1 MKRPSAKEAA
11 TGALLDANFRRR
23 TEAPPA
29 RQHAFQ
35 HVVAVH
41 EMVLER
47 ARDVQGDQESHS
59 PGGEPMSSA
68 ASENPTGPSWAMFGM
83 RNRSKNRVGTG
94 RGDVETTSQ
103 PGRIAQKR
111 QDVEQPLSDRCQAS
125 LPAGRSQ
132 SARKA
137 DKARVSHGA
146 VNASAAKPNDL

>member
-47 ARDVQGDQESHS
+47 ARDVQGDQESDS
-59 PGGEPMSSA
+59 PGGEPVSSA
-68 ASENPTGPSWAMFGM
+68 ASENSDGSELGNV
-83 RNRSKNRVGTG
+83 RNEEQIKK
-94 RGDVETTSQ
+94 
-103 PGRIAQKR
+103 PGWHR
-111 QDVEQPLSDRCQAS
+111 QVRC
-125 LPAGRSQ
+125 
-132 SARKA
+132 
-137 DKARVSHGA
+137 
-146 VNASAAKPNDL
+146 